1 MKLKKLDY
9 IVIIILV
16 LFTIISFFSTLLIF
30 NKKYDEKYVEIQVD
44 GKVYKKVNLD
54 NHQEIININTKY
66 GFNSIQIS
74 NGKVHMLD
82 ADCRDKICV
91 KDGYKSNVGEML
103 VCLPHKVVIQIKGQN
118 KQEVD
123 DNSFWTLS

>member
-9 IVIIILV
+9 FVIIILV

-44 GKVYKKVNLD
+44 GKIYKKVNLD
-54 NHQEIININTKY
+54 NHQEIINIKTKY
-66 GFNSIQIS
+66 GFNSIEIS
-74 NGKVHMLD
+74 KGKVHMLD
-82 ADCRDKICV
+82 ADCRDKLCV
-91 KDGYKSNVGEML
+91 KDGYKSNVGEMI